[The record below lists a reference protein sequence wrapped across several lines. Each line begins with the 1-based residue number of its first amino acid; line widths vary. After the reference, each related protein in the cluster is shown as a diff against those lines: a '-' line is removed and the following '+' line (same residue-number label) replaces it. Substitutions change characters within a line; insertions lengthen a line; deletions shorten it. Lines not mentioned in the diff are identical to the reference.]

1 LSEGSQLREVTRTEP
16 TCGVLS
22 DKVEAQQRTR
32 AIVLASGDSLT
43 PAADA
48 NHRTI

>member
-1 LSEGSQLREVTRTEP
+1 VTRTEP
-16 TCGVLS
+16 ICGVLP

-32 AIVLASGDSLT
+32 PSVLTSGESLT

-48 NHRTI
+48 NQRTI